1 MTFRG
6 PAMKY
11 RAVLRPPAKS
21 RFPVSLHHTP
31 SDLARD
37 AFYTSVRAGHLIAGP
52 EHRIERDRYPGHE
65 LILCLRGRGH
75 ARLRGRVGV
84 INTGQLLWVNCHHP
98 HAYWAEAG
106 QPWEVY
112 WARVDG
118 PRLDRLEQHLFGG
131 GFPVMNADLKRLGP
145 VFRRVFQQMQ
155 SLKPDAEA
163 RLHAEVARLLAL
175 VFQGRIASDPDGAP
189 APAIPELLRR
199 PLERMRLYYHLPLR
213 VGELAALARMSPS
226 HFARTFK
233 HVMGTSPINWL
244 RRERINQAKRRLTET
259 DDAVKEIAQQCGYA
273 DAFYFSRDFKQ
284 FTQCAPSDY
293 RRREQGRGE

>member
-1 MTFRG
+1 MNNL
-6 PAMKY
+6 
-11 RAVLRPPAKS
+11 AVLRPPAKS

-37 AFYTSVRAGHLIAGP
+37 AFYTSVRAGHLVAGP
-52 EHRIERDRYPGHE
+52 EHRIERDCYPGHE
-65 LILCLRGRGH
+65 LILCLRGVGH
-75 ARLRGRVGV
+75 ARLRGRAGE
-84 INTGQLLWVNCHHP
+84 IRAGQLLWVNCHHP
-98 HAYWAEAG
+98 HQYWADAAA
-106 QPWEVY
+106 PWEVY
-112 WARVDG
+112 WVRVDG
-118 PRLDRLEQHLFGG
+118 PRLDRVEQHLFGG
-131 GFPVMNADLKRLGP
+131 GFPIMNGEKKRLGAI
-145 VFRRVFQQMQ
+145 FRRVFQQMQ

-163 RLHAEVARLLAL
+163 RLHAELAPLLAL
-175 VFQGRIASDPDGAP
+175 LFQERSGSDADGVP
-189 APAIPELLRR
+189 APAVPQLLRR

-213 VGELAALARMSPS
+213 VGELARLAGMSPS

-259 DDAVKEIAQQCGYA
+259 GDAVKEIARQCGYA

-284 FTQCAPSDY
+284 FTQCAPSEY

>member
-1 MTFRG
+1 MNN
-6 PAMKY
+6 

-21 RFPVSLHHTP
+21 RFPISLHHTP

-37 AFYTSVRAGHLIAGP
+37 AFYTSVRAGHLVAGP

-65 LILCLRGRGH
+65 LILCLRGKGH
-75 ARLRGRVGV
+75 ARLRGKPGS
-84 INTGQLLWVNCHHP
+84 ISAGQLLWVNCHHP
-98 HAYWAEAG
+98 HAYWADAAS
-106 QPWEVY
+106 PWEVY
-112 WARVDG
+112 WARIDG
-118 PRLDRLEQHLFGG
+118 PCLDRVEQNLFGG
-131 GFPVMNADLKRLGP
+131 SFPVMTADLKSLGP
-145 VFRRVFQQMQ
+145 VFRRIFQQME

-163 RLHAEVARLLAL
+163 RLHAEVARLIAL
-175 VFQGRIASDPDGAP
+175 LFQQRIGSDADGIP
-189 APAIPELLRR
+189 APSIPELLRR

-213 VGELAALARMSPS
+213 VGELAQLAGMSPS

-259 DDAVKEIAQQCGYA
+259 TDAVKEVALQCGYA

-284 FTQCAPSDY
+284 FTQCAPSEY
-293 RRREQGRGE
+293 RRREQGRGAPGGS

>member
-1 MTFRG
+1 MNNRG
-6 PAMKY
+6 
-11 RAVLRPPAKS
+11 VLCPPDKS
-21 RFPVSLHHTP
+21 RFPISLHHTP
-31 SDLARD
+31 SDLAGD
-37 AFYTSVRAGHLIAGP
+37 AFYTSVRAGHLVAGP

-65 LILCLRGRGH
+65 LILCLRGMGQ
-75 ARLRGRVGV
+75 ARLRGRAGEVG
-84 INTGQLLWVNCHHP
+84 TGQLLWVNCHHP
-98 HAYWAEAG
+98 HAYWAIPTK
-106 QPWEVY
+106 PWEVY
-112 WARVDG
+112 WVRIDG
-118 PRLDRLEQHLFGG
+118 PRLDRVEHHLFGG
-131 GFPVMNADLKRLGP
+131 SFPIINVEVKRFAP
-145 VFRRVFQQMQ
+145 VFRRIFQQME

-163 RLHAEVARLLAL
+163 RLHAEVARLIAL
-175 VFQGRIASDPDGAP
+175 LFQQRSGSAADGTLAP
-189 APAIPELLRR
+189 AVPELLRR

-213 VGELAALARMSPS
+213 VDELASLAGMSPS